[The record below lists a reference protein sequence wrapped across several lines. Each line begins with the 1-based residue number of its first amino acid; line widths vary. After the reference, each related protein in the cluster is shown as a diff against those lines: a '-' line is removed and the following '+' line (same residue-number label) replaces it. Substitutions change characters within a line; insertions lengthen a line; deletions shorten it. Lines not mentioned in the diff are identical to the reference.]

1 VDKLLATRRVE
12 ARLVVNERGFPLRI
26 EFNEE
31 AGGDMVVGEYTFEDG
46 RYNAQV
52 RFRSLE
58 RDVPLRNLPYSC
70 ADVSAPS
77 GAVAFSAFRS
87 AYGRNDYARTV
98 WSNPGLL
105 SLALPSPIAEHGD
118 WERETLFLSLSPGTR
133 FDYQLGRRAGSRSAC
148 SRLELGLPELI
159 DIGNRTVDARR
170 LEVEGPFRGAWVDAQ
185 GVILLVEYEP
195 HDLSR
200 PQHVRL
206 LWPSEYW

>member
-1 VDKLLATRRVE
+1 
-12 ARLVVNERGFPLRI
+12 
-26 EFNEE
+26 
-31 AGGDMVVGEYTFEDG
+31 
-46 RYNAQV
+46 
-52 RFRSLE
+52 
-58 RDVPLRNLPYSC
+58 
-70 ADVSAPS
+70 
-77 GAVAFSAFRS
+77 
-87 AYGRNDYARTV
+87 
-98 WSNPGLL
+98 
-105 SLALPSPIAEHGD
+105 
-118 WERETLFLSLSPGTR
+118 LSLSPGTR